1 MRGRDYFRLAWLSL
15 KAKKKTTIQTI
26 VGLSFGLI
34 LLFPMLFVAIGFYGG
49 FNAEINANPANRA
62 MRVMYSEEKIESGQV
77 FCYQEY
83 EKEIDKISGIK
94 NNLKFDYYY
103 LNNKYMRYASY
114 SLNGGERKS
123 LIPPYYYSRRI
134 TNRYLGIQVIDE
146 ECAHKPFIDMDY
158 VVSRK
163 PLVAGK
169 AFTKGKSKGEIMV
182 STKFLTDTK
191 LKAEDVVGST
201 ITLYNYVTRTGG
213 TASIWEDTYN
223 PATYFVEENMVTY
236 FKDYRIVGV
245 YDSNLYLNRS
255 PRYYSRRFDLDDAVA
270 SRMISRDY
278 FWISS
283 ASLGEGGE
291 PIAPKRVIKQGQDGE
306 YSNWFYYEDKP
317 EVLSEKITNDGYTFL
332 PMGLGTFSRANF
344 YPTYTK
350 TQIVEFY
357 SFEFAKF
364 GYDDIYNCYRLS
376 VTGDPD
382 NTLVYTFEDNIAPY
396 GFFIY
401 QSFFDRFLF
410 LCLGFGV
417 FGGVIFLATILN
429 LINTLHYSVQ
439 SAKGFLGICRAQG
452 LKKRGV
458 VRLFFNQITII
469 FIIGYFFAIT
479 IGGAAC
485 IAIKIL
491 FDKSLKAQI
500 VQDSAMVLTLRW
512 WYIPISLLVLVIL
525 TTVLSIIISTLLVRK
540 VNKTPVLEILSEEN
554 RM

>member
-1 MRGRDYFRLAWLSL
+1 MRGLDYFRLAWLSL
-15 KAKKKTTIQTI
+15 KSKKKTTIQTI

-49 FNAEINANPANRA
+49 FNAEINSNPANRA
-62 MRVMYSEEKIESGQV
+62 MRVMYSESKTESGQV
-77 FCYQEY
+77 FCYNEF

-103 LNNKYMRYASY
+103 LNNKYARYVSY
-114 SLNGGERKS
+114 SLNGGNRKS
-123 LIPPYYYSRRI
+123 LVPPYYFSQRI
-134 TNRYLGIQVIDE
+134 TNRYFGLQVIDE
-146 ECAHKPFIDMDY
+146 ECAHRPFIDMDY
-158 VVSRK
+158 VVSKK

-169 AFTKGKSKGEIMV
+169 AFTKGKSKGEVMV
-182 STKFLTDTK
+182 STKFLTDSK
-191 LKAEDVVGST
+191 LTAEQVVGST
-201 ITLYNYVTRTGG
+201 LSLYNYLSQTG
-213 TASIWEDTYN
+213 TTSSFTEDYYTMMDRNAYSSS
-223 PATYFVEENMVTY
+223 ELITY
-236 FKDYRIVGV
+236 FKDYKVVGV

-255 PRYYSRRFDLDDAVA
+255 PRYYSRRFDLNNAVA
-270 SRMISRDY
+270 SRIISRDY

-291 PIAPKRVIKQGQDGE
+291 TIAPKRVIKDNDGW
-306 YSNWFYYEDKP
+306 YYYEDKP
-317 EVLSEKITNDGYTFL
+317 EILSKSVTDAGYTFL
-332 PMGLGTFSRANF
+332 PVGMGAFSRTNF
-344 YPTYTK
+344 FPTYTK

-452 LKKRGV
+452 LRKRGV
-458 VRLFFNQITII
+458 VRLFFNQITLI
-469 FIIGYFFAIT
+469 FAIAYFFAII

-485 IAIKIL
+485 IGIKIL

-512 WYIPISLLVLVIL
+512 WYIPISLLVLLIL
-525 TTVLSIIISTLLVRK
+525 TTVLSIIISALLVRK